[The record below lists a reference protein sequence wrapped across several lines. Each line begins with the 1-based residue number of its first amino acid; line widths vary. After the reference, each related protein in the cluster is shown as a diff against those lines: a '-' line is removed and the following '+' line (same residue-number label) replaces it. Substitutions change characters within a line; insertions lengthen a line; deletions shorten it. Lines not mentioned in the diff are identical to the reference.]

1 MLKSYI
7 SLSVIALLISSQ
19 GHVEGHRI
27 TNKHRIHHTTEEE
40 KDTMDMESALS
51 DENEALQT
59 GQKIKQALAEL
70 KNYDSEDKTLIKEY
84 KN

>member
-1 MLKSYI
+1 
-7 SLSVIALLISSQ
+7 
-19 GHVEGHRI
+19 
-27 TNKHRIHHTTEEE
+27 
-40 KDTMDMESALS
+40 MESALS